1 MTSASASGSAS
12 TKSAPE
18 RRKAQYYH
26 PCVWG
31 DFFLT
36 HVFDTNDETICRWK
50 EETEVLKSEVKRML
64 LADDEE
70 NKSFDH
76 LNSIDVIQRLGIGYH
91 FEPEIKRIVQQQ
103 VDRDRDRESITDDDA
118 DLHTVALRFRI
129 LRQHGHNA
137 PNDEFEKF
145 KDEHGEFKKELTDD
159 IEGLLSLYEASFMR
173 THGETI
179 LDEAMVFTETHLKSV
194 EFDDAADS
202 ALAERVAHAL
212 KRPLRKEIE
221 KLQHLFFI
229 RNYEKIQGHNQS
241 LLKLAKLSF
250 NLLQHMYQHELK
262 VLTKWWI
269 ELDFSSKVF
278 YARHKLVET
287 YYWSLGLLWEPKYS
301 LARYIVTK
309 QTTIG
314 TVLDDTYDNYGTFEE
329 LELFTSKC
337 ARWDTYTDD
346 LDMSMKY
353 VYEAVMDL
361 NEEIGVITSKEGRP
375 YCLEYAKRALTI
387 NLTAYLDE
395 QRWHV
400 NGIVPSLEEYRHLF
414 SINTFCLAVFTTAIC
429 GMGELLAPKQ
439 VFDWLFADPKILF
452 ATTDQCRLLDDIA
465 TNEREQERGHG
476 PSSVQIYMK
485 QFGVT
490 KEEAIDA
497 LYGYIDDD
505 WRTINEEM
513 MMLMNRPTVIPNEF
527 LAVFLGNAQIMET
540 LYRDTVDSY
549 TFSDTLTKD
558 ILTALLVT
566 PMPI

>member
-1 MTSASASGSAS
+1 MTSASASVSAS
-12 TKSAPE
+12 AKSAPE

-36 HVFDTNDETICRWK
+36 HVFDTNDE
-50 EETEVLKSEVKRML
+50 RML

-76 LNSIDVIQRLGIGYH
+76 LNSIERLGIGYH

-103 VDRDRDRESITDDDA
+103 VDRD
-118 DLHTVALRFRI
+118 
-129 LRQHGHNA
+129 
-137 PNDEFEKF
+137 
-145 KDEHGEFKKELTDD
+145 
-159 IEGLLSLYEASFMR
+159 ASFMR

-179 LDEAMVFTETHLKSV
+179 LDEAMVFTETHLKSA
-194 EFDDAADS
+194 EFGDPAGS

-241 LLKLAKLSF
+241 LLKLAK
-250 NLLQHMYQHELK
+250 
-262 VLTKWWI
+262 WWI
-269 ELDFSSKVF
+269 ELDFSSKVL

-346 LDMSMKY
+346 LYMSMKY

-375 YCLEYAKRALTI
+375 YCLEYAKRA
-387 NLTAYLDE
+387 
-395 QRWHV
+395 
-400 NGIVPSLEEYRHLF
+400 
-414 SINTFCLAVFTTAIC
+414 
-429 GMGELLAPKQ
+429 
-439 VFDWLFADPKILF
+439 
-452 ATTDQCRLLDDIA
+452 
-465 TNEREQERGHG
+465 REQERGYG

-485 QFGVT
+485 QFRVT

-505 WRTINEEM
+505 WRTINGEM
-513 MMLMNRPTVIPNEF
+513 MMLMNRPSTNADQGTVIPNEF

-540 LYRDTVDSY
+540 LYRDTDSY
-549 TFSDTLTKD
+549 TFSDTFTKD
-558 ILTALLVT
+558 ILTTLLVT

>member
-1 MTSASASGSAS
+1 MTSASAFDSAS
-12 TKSAPE
+12 AKSAPE

-64 LADDEE
+64 LADYEE
-70 NKSFDH
+70 NKSLDH

-103 VDRDRDRESITDDDA
+103 VDRDRESITDDDA

-262 VLTKWWI
+262 ILTK
-269 ELDFSSKVF
+269 
-278 YARHKLVET
+278 
-287 YYWSLGLLWEPKYS
+287 
-301 LARYIVTK
+301 
-309 QTTIG
+309 
-314 TVLDDTYDNYGTFEE
+314 
-329 LELFTSKC
+329 
-337 ARWDTYTDD
+337 WDTYTDD

-395 QRWHV
+395 QRWYV

-485 QFGVT
+485 QLGVT

-505 WRTINEEM
+505 WRTINGEM
-513 MMLMNRPTVIPNEF
+513 MMLMNRPTVIPKEF

>member
-262 VLTKWWI
+262 VLTKW
-269 ELDFSSKVF
+269 
-278 YARHKLVET
+278 
-287 YYWSLGLLWEPKYS
+287 
-301 LARYIVTK
+301 
-309 QTTIG
+309 
-314 TVLDDTYDNYGTFEE
+314 
-329 LELFTSKC
+329 
-337 ARWDTYTDD
+337 
-346 LDMSMKY
+346 
-353 VYEAVMDL
+353 
-361 NEEIGVITSKEGRP
+361 
-375 YCLEYAKRALTI
+375 
-387 NLTAYLDE
+387 
-395 QRWHV
+395 HV

-513 MMLMNRPTVIPNEF
+513 MMLGTAVIPNEF

>member
-1 MTSASASGSAS
+1 
-12 TKSAPE
+12 
-18 RRKAQYYH
+18 
-26 PCVWG
+26 
-31 DFFLT
+31 
-36 HVFDTNDETICRWK
+36 
-50 EETEVLKSEVKRML
+50 ML
-64 LADDEE
+64 LADYEE
-70 NKSFDH
+70 NKSLDH

-103 VDRDRDRESITDDDA
+103 VDRDRESITDDDVFTNSFNI
-118 DLHTVALRFRI
+118 TVRT
-129 LRQHGHNA
+129 
-137 PNDEFEKF
+137 DEFEKF

-262 VLTKWWI
+262 ILTKWWI

-395 QRWHV
+395 QRWYV

-485 QFGVT
+485 QLGVT

-505 WRTINEEM
+505 WRTINGEM
-513 MMLMNRPTVIPNEF
+513 MMLMNRPTVIPKEF

>member
-262 VLTKWWI
+262 VLTKW
-269 ELDFSSKVF
+269 
-278 YARHKLVET
+278 
-287 YYWSLGLLWEPKYS
+287 
-301 LARYIVTK
+301 
-309 QTTIG
+309 
-314 TVLDDTYDNYGTFEE
+314 
-329 LELFTSKC
+329 
-337 ARWDTYTDD
+337 DTYTDD

>member
-1 MTSASASGSAS
+1 MTSASAFDSAS
-12 TKSAPE
+12 AKSAPE

-64 LADDEE
+64 LADYEE
-70 NKSFDH
+70 NKSLDH

-103 VDRDRDRESITDDDA
+103 VDRDRESITDDDA

-262 VLTKWWI
+262 ILTKWWI

-337 ARWDTYTDD
+337 AR
-346 LDMSMKY
+346 
-353 VYEAVMDL
+353 
-361 NEEIGVITSKEGRP
+361 EGRP

-395 QRWHV
+395 QRWYV

-485 QFGVT
+485 QLGVT

-505 WRTINEEM
+505 WRTINGEM
-513 MMLMNRPTVIPNEF
+513 MMLMNRPTVIPKEF